1 MSSLQADR
9 TGRPSTSSKAKK
21 DQTRKFNLKPIGA
34 AVIKTCQFEI
44 EQKDNKLASIDI
56 ISRNL
61 VLHCDKKCKKQ
72 IDNKVFRVNGIIYIL
87 DMFQLL
93 LV

>member
-56 ISRNL
+56 ISRKEILFYIVIRN
-61 VLHCDKKCKKQ
+61 VKKQ
-72 IDNKVFRVNGIIYIL
+72 IDNKVFRVN
-87 DMFQLL
+87 
-93 LV
+93 